1 MECPSPMPTSANER
15 WKPAKAAT
23 MVLLGAL
30 FALALGGCAT
40 AGKALD
46 KTLQAVGVK
55 KDDAEPAAPKPVNV
69 PLSLMAGSNLNAGTG
84 KTGLT
89 LVVRIYQLRNRDRF
103 EQAPFDAF
111 VDEQREQAALGTD
124 LISVSEVLLSPGQKH
139 ESQQRVAGEAAFVG
153 AVALFR
159 TPASSRWR
167 FLFDAPEAATSGITL
182 GLHACAMTTTSPGLV
197 TVLSGEPHSLT
208 SVNCALG
215 R

>member
-1 MECPSPMPTSANER
+1 MESPSPMPTSAYER

-23 MVLLGAL
+23 TAATLAMLT
-30 FALALGGCAT
+30 LALGGCAS

-55 KDDAEPAAPKPVNV
+55 KESADPAPSKPVEV
-69 PLSLMAGSNLNAGTG
+69 PLSVMAGSNLNAGTG
-84 KTGLT
+84 KTALT
-89 LVVRIYQLRNRDRF
+89 LVVRIYQLRNRQRF

-111 VDEQREQAALGTD
+111 LNEQSEQAALGPD
-124 LISVSEVLLSPGQKH
+124 LIRVSEVLVSPGQRYDVM
-139 ESQQRVAGEAAFVG
+139 ERVAGEAAFVG

-159 TPASSRWR
+159 TPAGSRWR

-197 TVLSGEPHSLT
+197 TVLSSEPHSLT
-208 SVNCALG
+208 SVNCATG